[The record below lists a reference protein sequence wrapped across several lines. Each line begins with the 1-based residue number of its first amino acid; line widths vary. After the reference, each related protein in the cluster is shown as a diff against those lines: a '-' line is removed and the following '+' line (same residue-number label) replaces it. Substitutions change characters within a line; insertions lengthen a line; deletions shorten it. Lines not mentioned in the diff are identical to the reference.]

1 MRYADGWAVDDQ
13 DRVVFENAPPNSYI
27 QGIPTTKA
35 GFTAGEQGGTVTNL
49 TSKAGFDAEGK
60 VVYIDLTTTPY
71 KGGTYSS
78 GGLTFTSAGA
88 VLCQSGS
95 PPARTSSAGVPLTQA
110 GCLPIV
116 AAATSGDYL
125 VTDDGN
131 QLICD
136 NGDLIIT

>member
-1 MRYADGWAVDDQ
+1 MRYPDGWAVDDQ
-13 DRVVFENAPPNSYI
+13 NRVVFEDAPPNSYI
-27 QGIPTTKA
+27 LGMPTTKA
-35 GFTAGEQGGTVTNL
+35 GFTAGESGGTVTN
-49 TSKAGFDAEGK
+49 TSSKAGFDAEGK
-60 VVYIDLTTTPY
+60 VVYIDLSVTTY

-88 VLCQSGS
+88 VLCQSQQ
-95 PPARTSSAGVPLTQA
+95 PPSKTTATGVPLTNA

-116 AAATSGDYL
+116 AAATTGDYL